1 MTTEAS
7 FLPTEA
13 ESESTSSLKRQLL
26 QSFQTSKEYRH
37 AFVEESI
44 RSGLAAQTRA
54 IRETR
59 KMDPKAF
66 AEQLGKKVS
75 WIYRLEDPNAP
86 APTIASLLE
95 VAKAFD
101 VDLQVRF
108 RPFSERLD
116 DLSKLSAKSF
126 TVPSFADELPDLEQ
140 NDDAAHK
147 LSGLMMSAVGCSNS
161 TDYLSYRSIQHTNLV
176 SITDLRRQ
184 RASESTSHKTMNV
197 AYTSNSSCEWKGVI
211 NGR

>member
-1 MTTEAS
+1 
-7 FLPTEA
+7 
-13 ESESTSSLKRQLL
+13 
-26 QSFQTSKEYRH
+26 
-37 AFVEESI
+37 
-44 RSGLAAQTRA
+44 
-54 IRETR
+54 
-59 KMDPKAF
+59 MDPKAF

-116 DLSKLSAKSF
+116 DLSRLSAKSF
-126 TVPSFADELPDLEQ
+126 TVPSFEEELSDLEQ
-140 NDDAAHK
+140 NAETESK
-147 LSGLMMSAVGCSNS
+147 LANLIMNTIGRSSS
-161 TDYLSYRSIQHTNLV
+161 TERPAYRSIQETNLV
-176 SITDLRRQ
+176 CITDFRRQ
-184 RASESTSHKTMNV
+184 RIASESTSNKTMNV
-197 AYTSNSSCEWKGVI
+197 AYTSDSTREWKGAV